1 MSVFETREKAILA
14 AKTAIDGDW
23 SLINN
28 APVWGISHDW
38 ELVVETISGATD
50 WHTFTVRT
58 GKYQWERVY

>member
-38 ELVVETISGATD
+38 E
-50 WHTFTVRT
+50 
-58 GKYQWERVY
+58 RVY